1 MTKVGIC
8 DTVFA
13 HVQLERSTMVKDRK
27 HADQIEAFSKDA
39 AAQGHQAVDTYFD
52 LLKKTVSLFPTG
64 GFEFGERVKDQ
75 AVENITAIRELV
87 KKLSQAKDLEEAI
100 GIQTEFMLSRLDA
113 FAKQVAILGG
123 DVHFRRS

>member
-1 MTKVGIC
+1 MAKN
-8 DTVFA
+8 
-13 HVQLERSTMVKDRK
+13 RK
-27 HADQIEAFSKDA
+27 PADQIEAFSKDA
-39 AAQGHQAVDTYFD
+39 AAQGHQAMDSYVD
-52 LLKKTVSLFPTG
+52 LLKKSVSLFPTG
-64 GFEFGERVKDQ
+64 GIEFGEKVKDL
-75 AVENITAIRELV
+75 AVENITAIHELV